1 MAEDKDLDIT
11 RVKGTGGNDRITKL
25 DIQRVE
31 SEGYDYEGEAGTS
44 DESVSSTAQNV
55 DVSSIGEGLNQCVN
69 VLLKICVK
77 VLIILLN

>member
-11 RVKGTGGNDRITKL
+11 RIKGTGGNDRITKL

-44 DESVSSTAQNV
+44 TKAHLQRHKTSMCLA
-55 DVSSIGEGLNQCVN
+55 L
-69 VLLKICVK
+69 VK
-77 VLIILLN
+77 V